1 MKYTI
6 KKNEIKRIF
15 HLKFNETIIEDE
27 IIELEEKCQNNETL
41 CIRVDLKFNWSGDK
55 VEVYIENFEVE
66 DVYCNLIE
74 LSYQEQKELKEELI
88 DYLKN

>member
-6 KKNEIKRIF
+6 KKNEIKRLF
-15 HLKFNETIIEDE
+15 DLKFNETIIEDE
-27 IIELEEKCQNNETL
+27 IIELDQNCQNNEPL
-41 CIRVDLKFNWSGDK
+41 SIRVDLKFHWSGDK

-74 LSYQEQKELKEELI
+74 LSYQEQKDLEQELI
-88 DYLKN
+88 DYLK

>member
-1 MKYTI
+1 MA
-6 KKNEIKRIF
+6 RIRP
-15 HLKFNETIIEDE
+15 KWP
-27 IIELEEKCQNNETL
+27 ELDQNCQNNETL
-41 CIRVDLKFNWSGDK
+41 CIRVDLKFHWVGEE

-74 LSYQEQKELKEELI
+74 LSYQEQKDLEQQLI